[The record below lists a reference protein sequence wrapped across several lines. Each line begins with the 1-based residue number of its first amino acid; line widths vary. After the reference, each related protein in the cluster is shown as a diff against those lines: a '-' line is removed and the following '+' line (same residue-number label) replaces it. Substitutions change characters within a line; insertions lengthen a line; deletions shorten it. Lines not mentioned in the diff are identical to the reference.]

1 MIYSFV
7 KQKIPSSRRSWNEGD
22 GFVPSPCVYVLVL
35 AKRRQDSE
43 VWSVSKTLLQ
53 FEFTSAVSRCPED
66 PYTQSS
72 SHKPRV
78 RNVRIVHA
86 SLRSLSKGLNTLQ
99 RERSRL
105 PFPNTNLEIPFSD
118 GRFHR
123 SLYLE
128 RPITLLMVAVG
139 SPK

>member
-66 PYTQSS
+66 PYTQIF
-72 SHKPRV
+72 KPQTQGQECSDRTCV
-78 RNVRIVHA
+78 TSLAVQRLKYAATRAFA
-86 SLRSLSKGLNTLQ
+86 SA
-99 RERSRL
+99 L
-105 PFPNTNLEIPFSD
+105 PQHLPGDPLLGRQIP
-118 GRFHR
+118 
-123 SLYLE
+123 
-128 RPITLLMVAVG
+128 
-139 SPK
+139 